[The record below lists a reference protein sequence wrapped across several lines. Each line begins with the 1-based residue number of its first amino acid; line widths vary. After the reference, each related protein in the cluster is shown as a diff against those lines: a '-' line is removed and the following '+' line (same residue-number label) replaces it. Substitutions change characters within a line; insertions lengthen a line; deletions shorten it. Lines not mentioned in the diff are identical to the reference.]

1 VTIEAIQA
9 AILLGAAEPG
19 EHDLGNGL
27 LARFKDD
34 ASYIVK
40 LHGRYHREDGPAIE
54 HSDGSAEWWKNGVR
68 HREDGPAL
76 INVDWS
82 QEFWLNVPRHREDGP
97 AIEWADGSHEW
108 WLNGKKVKK
117 LNKGGQHEI
126 DDVLSGY
133 S

>member
-1 VTIEAIQA
+1 MTIEAIQA

-54 HSDGSAEWWKNGVR
+54 
-68 HREDGPAL
+68 
-76 INVDWS
+76 
-82 QEFWLNVPRHREDGP
+82 
-97 AIEWADGSHEW
+97 WADGSHEW

-126 DDVLSGY
+126 HDVLSGY